1 MPKLTNILDKGGYS
15 MSYKNAILRSSYVF
29 LATFFVLNSV
39 AQEIEEVVVTAT
51 KKEESTQD
59 LAISVEAFTSEM
71 LEQNQIYDISDLTEV
86 VPGFGTGKGIGSGSA
101 FSMRGIGS
109 YGIGAAVV
117 SSLVTN
123 INGHSVGTGQFVDL
137 GMMDIERIEVLK
149 GPQGTIN
156 GRNSVQGVV
165 NVITARPTDEFGGYV
180 DVETGNFDMK
190 RMTTALNL
198 PINDNVKTRLAF
210 MTNMRDGMV
219 YNPVTGNDFDDR
231 NDMGLRFSLDWE
243 ISDTTDFQL
252 TYSGQKS
259 DDNRPQEEVSFCAQ
273 DPFFGCR
280 PDVRGGLNQAADTR
294 GHVAG
299 FVGFVAHLDS
309 GTITNKYGP
318 SLSDKFDT
326 LYLNREPT
334 HLQTSEVTNL
344 ELTHDISDDVQMI
357 AKYTYSTRDFHQMND
372 NDGSISNVPLA
383 GAAAGLPGIVPIEA
397 YVCFGSDEN
406 SFCET
411 VDSDRTYDFSDV
423 ETENKQ
429 AEINFISDFD
439 GPFNFSAGYYWYDD
453 TTDNEYRVQTAGTQL
468 IGSFANHPYSAV
480 LAGLTGVDLSSKGG
494 AVFYQTVLQG
504 LLPQL
509 PNVLAVQGGAITD
522 PVQVATIIGTY
533 QATLGMLQAM
543 PDVVVPLGLRGTL
556 SDQHVRTQSQ
566 AFYGEMYFDLSED
579 TKLTLGGRYDDFLVN
594 SHNFNDLLGNAYIRL
609 GCFNYSSHTTCPGI
623 EQQRTVEDDSTSFKV
638 ALQHNLNDDVMVY
651 GSYTTAVK
659 AGGVNAGSSSS
670 TYDQEET
677 GVLDFGLKS
686 ILMDGAM
693 LLNMNIFRNDNKGML
708 LAAIVDD
715 ASINYNVDA
724 EITGFEGNLSVF
736 LTETTNLSFNWLL
749 IDNEITSDTSIINYM
764 NPLGAMYDVFLGPV
778 GNDTGLLT
786 GAVFNGT
793 TQLFKSGGYNC
804 LSPMGTNALGVV
816 GGFAPL
822 AGSVCTVA
830 QGVPQSLKGNKLPNT
845 ADSEYS
851 LSLTQVFPSA
861 RGETLAKLSYR
872 YRSESNSSNF
882 EEARMAIPD
891 LKVWDLFVRF
901 NPNDDDWYVGMYAK
915 NLADDRQLGFLR
927 TASNLQGGQ
936 LYGSFSDP
944 RTFGVQFGT
953 SF

>member
-15 MSYKNAILRSSYVF
+15 MSYKKSLLRSSYVF

-39 AQEIEEVVVTAT
+39 AQEVEEVVVTAT

-71 LEQNQIYDISDLTEV
+71 LEQNQIYDLSDLTEV
-86 VPGFGTGKGIGSGSA
+86 VPGFGAGKGIGSGSA

-231 NDMGLRFSLDWE
+231 NDMGLRFSLDWD
-243 ISDTTDFQL
+243 ISDTTDFKL

-299 FVGFVAHLDS
+299 FVGFVAHLDP
-309 GTITNKYGP
+309 GTIVNKYGP

-326 LYLNREPT
+326 LYLDREPT

-383 GAAAGLPGIVPIEA
+383 GAGAGLGLAPIEA

-533 QATLGMLQAM
+533 QATLGILQAM
-543 PDVVVPLGLRGTL
+543 PDVVVPIGLRGTL

-677 GVLDFGLKS
+677 GVLDLGMKS

-804 LSPMGTNALGVV
+804 LSPTGTNALGVV

-845 ADSEYS
+845 ADTEYS

-882 EEARMAIPD
+882 EEVRMAIPD